1 MKLSD
6 FKKALHSVDSVR
18 FQTPDGS
25 DVPAHFHITE
35 AGLSTKHFIDCG
47 GTIRKE
53 SAVTMQLWTA
63 EDYEHRL
70 SAEKLHGI
78 LNKAGSLIGDN
89 DLDVEIEYQS
99 DTIGR
104 YAVEFDHPRFRL
116 VSKQTDCLAK
126 ETCGITSANNET
138 VASERIE
145 SAAVCTPGSG
155 CC

>member
-1 MKLSD
+1 MKLSE
-6 FKKALHSVDSVR
+6 FKNVLHSIDTVQ
-18 FQTPDGS
+18 FQTPNGS

-53 SAVTMQLWTA
+53 SAVSMQLWTA
-63 EDYEHRL
+63 EDYQHRL
-70 SAEKLHGI
+70 SAEKLLGI
-78 LNKAGSLIGDN
+78 LKKATPLIGEN

-104 YAVEFDHPRFRL
+104 YGVEFSHPHFQL
-116 VSKQTDCLAK
+116 IPKQTDCLAK
-126 ETCGITSANNET
+126 ETCGITPGVET
-138 VASERIE
+138 IE
-145 SAAVCTPGSG
+145 AVEMNQAVTACSPGSG